1 MVYHTRVWKKWM
13 SNAKEEEEQRERE
26 RKRNDSRDPFRL
38 DEREHIFN
46 VYDNDDVDND
56 DGGGTMGES
65 NKTRTW
71 KVNKYTND
79 NDSQK
84 NVE

>member
-1 MVYHTRVWKKWM
+1 MRKKKKR
-13 SNAKEEEEQRERE
+13 SREREIE

-65 NKTRTW
+65 NKTRT
-71 KVNKYTND
+71 
-79 NDSQK
+79 
-84 NVE
+84 